1 MTLAIIL
8 ALLLVLFVALYL
20 IVLRADR
27 IIKTQ
32 SEEREKS
39 QRQLAQSEKMASLGQ
54 MVAGETALTSDQDCF
69 HIIITYEYIV
79 AKIQDYC
86 LRITFQK
93 MINPTLH

>member
-54 MVAGETALTSDQDCF
+54 MVAGDVYKHGGLLF
-69 HIIITYEYIV
+69 
-79 AKIQDYC
+79 K
-86 LRITFQK
+86 K
-93 MINPTLH
+93 